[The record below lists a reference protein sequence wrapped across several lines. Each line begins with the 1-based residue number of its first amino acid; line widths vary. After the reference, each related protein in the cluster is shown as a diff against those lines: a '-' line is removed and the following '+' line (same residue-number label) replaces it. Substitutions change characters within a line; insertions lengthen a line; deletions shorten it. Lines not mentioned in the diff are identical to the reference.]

1 MRFGIPYQG
10 SKNRIAEW
18 VVEQLPASH
27 TLVDLFAGGC
37 AVTHAAL
44 LSRKWEKVVANDR
57 TSAPQVFV
65 DAINGE
71 FSEWSLMCDR
81 EEFMALKDVDDAV
94 ALLFSFGNNRNSYMF
109 GAEIEKVKVPAER
122 MLTAPSVRE
131 RYTWFKAFIRALKSV
146 EADGAESA
154 GECLDNLKRKGL
166 GRLERLQ
173 RLQGLQGLERLQGL
187 GRLQGPERLER
198 LEVTRM
204 DYRDVVIPDGAT
216 VYADPPYR
224 GVGAAAYK
232 QFNFDAF
239 DGWLES
245 VSFPVYV
252 SEYTAPR
259 GCIEVTSK
267 QKVNTMSASGKSQ
280 HVVEKL
286 FVQERFAHTAGGG
299 SGVGLFLKDV
309 ERGEEESD
317 D

>member
-1 MRFGIPYQG
+1 M
-10 SKNRIAEW
+10 
-18 VVEQLPASH
+18 
-27 TLVDLFAGGC
+27 
-37 AVTHAAL
+37 THAAL

-154 GECLDNLKRKGL
+154 GECLDSLKHKGLDGL
-166 GRLERLQ
+166 GRLGR
-173 RLQGLQGLERLQGL
+173 LQGLERLGGLQGL
-187 GRLQGPERLER
+187 EGLEG

-224 GVGAAAYK
+224 GTSDRAYK

-259 GCIEVTSK
+259 GCIEVASK
-267 QKVNTMSASGKSQ
+267 QKVSTMSANGKPQ

-286 FVQERFAHTAGGG
+286 FVQERFAHTAGV
-299 SGVGLFLKDV
+299 SHLLKPVLKD
-309 ERGEEESD
+309 EGEEGGD

>member
-1 MRFGIPYQG
+1 M
-10 SKNRIAEW
+10 
-18 VVEQLPASH
+18 
-27 TLVDLFAGGC
+27 
-37 AVTHAAL
+37 THAAL

-166 GRLERLQ
+166 GRLE
-173 RLQGLQGLERLQGL
+173 GLERLQGL
-187 GRLQGPERLER
+187 GRLGRLEGLEG

-204 DYRDVVIPDGAT
+204 DYRDVVIPGGAT

-224 GVGAAAYK
+224 GTSDLAYK

-252 SEYTAPR
+252 SEYTAPS
-259 GCIEVTSK
+259 GCIEVASK
-267 QKVNTMSASGKSQ
+267 QKLSTMSASGKSQ

>member
-1 MRFGIPYQG
+1 
-10 SKNRIAEW
+10 
-18 VVEQLPASH
+18 
-27 TLVDLFAGGC
+27 
-37 AVTHAAL
+37 
-44 LSRKWEKVVANDR
+44 
-57 TSAPQVFV
+57 
-65 DAINGE
+65 
-71 FSEWSLMCDR
+71 MCDR

-166 GRLERLQ
+166 GRLE
-173 RLQGLQGLERLQGL
+173 GLEG
-187 GRLQGPERLER
+187 

-204 DYRDVVIPDGAT
+204 DYRDVVIPGGAT

-224 GVGAAAYK
+224 GTSDLAYK

-252 SEYTAPR
+252 SEYTAPS
-259 GCIEVTSK
+259 GCIEVASK
-267 QKVNTMSASGKSQ
+267 QKLSTMSASGKSQ

>member
-18 VVEQLPASH
+18 VVEQMPASH

-65 DAINGE
+65 DAISGE

-166 GRLERLQ
+166 EGLGRLGR
-173 RLQGLQGLERLQGL
+173 LQGLERLQGL
-187 GRLQGPERLER
+187 QGLQG

-224 GVGAAAYK
+224 GTGDQAYK

-239 DGWLES
+239 DGWLNS

-259 GCIEVTSK
+259 GCIEVASK
-267 QKVNTMSASGKSQ
+267 QKLSTMSANGKSQ
-280 HVVEKL
+280 HAIEKL
-286 FVQERFAHTAGGG
+286 FVQERFAHTAGV
-299 SGVGLFLKDV
+299 SHLLRPFLKD
-309 ERGEEESD
+309 EGEEEGD

>member
-1 MRFGIPYQG
+1 M
-10 SKNRIAEW
+10 
-18 VVEQLPASH
+18 
-27 TLVDLFAGGC
+27 
-37 AVTHAAL
+37 THAAL

-94 ALLFSFGNNRNSYMF
+94 ALLFSFGNDRNSYMF

-131 RYTWFKAFIRALKSV
+131 RYAWFKAFIRALKSV

-166 GRLERLQ
+166 
-173 RLQGLQGLERLQGL
+173 QGLQG
-187 GRLQGPERLER
+187 

-204 DYRDVVIPDGAT
+204 DYRDVVITDGAT

-224 GVGAAAYK
+224 GASAAAYK

-239 DGWLES
+239 DGWLNS

-259 GCIEVTSK
+259 GCIEVASK
-267 QKVNTMSASGKSQ
+267 QKPSTMSANGKSQ
-280 HVVEKL
+280 HVIEKL
-286 FVQERFAHTAGGG
+286 FVQERFAHTAGV
-299 SGVGLFLKDV
+299 SRLLKPFLKD
-309 ERGEEESD
+309 EGEEEGD

>member
-94 ALLFSFGNNRNSYMF
+94 ALLFSFGNDRNSYMF

-131 RYTWFKAFIRALKSV
+131 RYAWFKAFIRALKSV

-166 GRLERLQ
+166 EG
-173 RLQGLQGLERLQGL
+173 
-187 GRLQGPERLER
+187 LQGPERLEGLQGLQGLQG

-224 GVGAAAYK
+224 GASAAAYK

-239 DGWLES
+239 DGWLNS

-259 GCIEVTSK
+259 GCIEVASK
-267 QKVNTMSASGKSQ
+267 QKPSTMSANGKSQ
-280 HVVEKL
+280 HVIEKL
-286 FVQERFAHTAGGG
+286 FVQERFAHTAGV
-299 SGVGLFLKDV
+299 SRLLKPFLKD
-309 ERGEEESD
+309 EGEEEGD

>member
-1 MRFGIPYQG
+1 MEMGVGYMRFGIPYQG

-122 MLTAPSVRE
+122 MLTAPSARE

-154 GECLDNLKRKGL
+154 GECLDNLKHD
-166 GRLERLQ
+166 
-173 RLQGLQGLERLQGL
+173 GLQGLERL
-187 GRLQGPERLER
+187 ERLER
-198 LEVTRM
+198 LEGLEVTRM

-224 GVGAAAYK
+224 GVSAAAYE

-259 GCIEVTSK
+259 GCVEVASM
-267 QKVNTMSASGKSQ
+267 QKVSTMSANGKSQ